1 MANPLPPDYG
11 PIRIRLL
18 SQWCAFLPITIYERL
33 ASTRH
38 KAKVY
43 AIIRKIGNMPER
55 VLIPLPPPSFIGILP
70 LYDWIVAFKGQQDH
84 VDQRFDDCLNPK
96 LPHALPFN
104 AKKGSA
110 MKRILWDSEQPLTI
124 ARVTN
129 RGSISVIGG
138 FGQKATCKTCKR
150 YEEETGV
157 NGITAHPIFS
167 LPPFE
172 FVKGAK
178 SVTNPTS

>member
-1 MANPLPPDYG
+1 M
-11 PIRIRLL
+11 R
-18 SQWCAFLPITIYERL
+18 Q
-33 ASTRH
+33 
-38 KAKVY
+38 
-43 AIIRKIGNMPER
+43 
-55 VLIPLPPPSFIGILP
+55 FILNDSDSIWNILP
-70 LYDWIVAFKGQQDH
+70 EGEDCVELINNSDRQVWFLVLSSSDCDGIVAFKGQQDH
-84 VDQRFDDCLNPK
+84 VDQRFDDHLNPK

-104 AKKGSA
+104 AKEGSA

-150 YEEETGV
+150 FEEETGV

-167 LPPFE
+167 LPPLE
-172 FVKGAK
+172 FVRGAK
-178 SVTNPTS
+178 SVTNPTD

>member
-1 MANPLPPDYG
+1 M
-11 PIRIRLL
+11 R
-18 SQWCAFLPITIYERL
+18 Q
-33 ASTRH
+33 
-38 KAKVY
+38 
-43 AIIRKIGNMPER
+43 
-55 VLIPLPPPSFIGILP
+55 FILNDSDSIWNILP
-70 LYDWIVAFKGQQDH
+70 EGEDCVQLINNTDRQVWFLVLPSSDCDGIVAFKGQQDH
-84 VDQRFDDCLNPK
+84 VDQRFDDHLNPK

-104 AKKGSA
+104 AKEGSA

-150 YEEETGV
+150 YEDETGFK
-157 NGITAHPIFS
+157 GITAHPIYS
-167 LPPFE
+167 LPPLE
-172 FVKGAK
+172 FVGGSK

>member
-1 MANPLPPDYG
+1 MANPLPPDYR

-43 AIIRKIGNMPER
+43 AIIRKIVNMPER
-55 VLIPLPPPSFIGILP
+55 VRIPLRPPSFIVIKP
-70 LYDWIVAFKGQQDH
+70 LYHEVVAFKGKQDH

-96 LPHALPFN
+96 LPHALPFDEN
-104 AKKGSA
+104 EGSA

-150 YEEETGV
+150 YEEETGLK
-157 NGITAHPIFS
+157 GITAHPIYN
-167 LPPFE
+167 LPPLE
-172 FVKGAK
+172 FVRG
-178 SVTNPTS
+178 S